1 VAADRKFAAHSG
13 QINAW
18 GRNNRWVKESFD
30 TRGAET
36 NGLLRKIPRNG
47 HGRQLAWRKMLKT
60 ENLKAEIKRT
70 GEKAETLKR

>member
-30 TRGAET
+30 TREAET